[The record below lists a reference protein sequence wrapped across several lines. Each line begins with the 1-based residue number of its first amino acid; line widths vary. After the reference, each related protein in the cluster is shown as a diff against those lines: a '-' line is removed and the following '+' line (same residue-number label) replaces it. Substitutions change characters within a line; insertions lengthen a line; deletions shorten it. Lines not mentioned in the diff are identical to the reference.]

1 MFILTIPMASWIA
14 MICTSALLVN
24 LGVDKRAIDTIDIFV
39 IYVQIILITY
49 TLRRVKKWILL

>member
-24 LGVDKRAIDTIDIFV
+24 LGVDKINIDTVGIFAA
-39 IYVQIILITY
+39 YLQIILIAY
-49 TLRRVKKWILL
+49 TLRRVKQWMM

>member
-24 LGVDKRAIDTIDIFV
+24 LGVDKKAIDTIDIFV
-39 IYVQIILITY
+39 IHVQIILITY
-49 TLRRVKKWILL
+49 TLRRLKKCTM

>member
-14 MICTSALLVN
+14 MICTSALLIN
-24 LGVDKRAIDTIDIFV
+24 LGVDKKAIDTIDIFV

-49 TLRRVKKWILL
+49 TLRRVKQWMM